1 MIVNDKLLNSQQT
14 SDFLG
19 ITKDTLAV
27 WRTTKRYPIPYI
39 KVGHLIKYKLSDLE
53 RWLDSRTKNIEVEN
67 NYVK

>member
-14 SDFLG
+14 SDYLG

>member
-1 MIVNDKLLNSQQT
+1 MDKLLSTDQT

-67 NYVK
+67 NYGK